1 MEIVE
6 TAHALAQ
13 DVAVAQRLFEVL
25 GAWSTEAT
33 DPDLARTLAVLSR
46 HQGDHAQWLAALQP
60 VLHDVE
66 GVTPE
71 VSHLD
76 GVADGD
82 ALAGVLSELLA
93 GYDARIAA
101 ASEIADG
108 PVTRALRLIV
118 TDLRADLSLL
128 TT

>member
-6 TAHALAQ
+6 TAHALAH
-13 DVAVAQRLFEVL
+13 DVAVAQRLFEEL
-25 GAWSTEAT
+25 GAWSEEAT
-33 DPDLARTLAVLSR
+33 DPEVARTLAVLSR

-60 VLHDVE
+60 VLHDFEPAV
-66 GVTPE
+66 PE
-71 VSHLD
+71 LAHLD
-76 GVADGD
+76 GLRSVE
-82 ALAGVLSELLA
+82 ALAGVLSELVA

-108 PVTRALRLIV
+108 PVTRALRLVV

-128 TT
+128 T